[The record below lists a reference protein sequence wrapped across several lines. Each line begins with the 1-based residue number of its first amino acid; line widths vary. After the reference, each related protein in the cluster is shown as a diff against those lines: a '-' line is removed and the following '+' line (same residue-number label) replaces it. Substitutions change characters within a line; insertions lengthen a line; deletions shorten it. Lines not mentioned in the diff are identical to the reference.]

1 MANYN
6 SSAFYNRKIP
16 TGGAN
21 YNSAPYMIIVIVAD
35 NGQSFD
41 DYDITAHINETD
53 SATGSDS
60 IILVSNIEL
69 VDQSISATDS
79 VSLTMHVDLPDN
91 ATGNDIVLPI
101 KASVPIQDSGT
112 GIDTVG
118 VVGAFFVI
126 DSNNILQPLGV
137 LVLKDSRL
145 ELLPSTRDSTDEI
158 PGMHG
163 EFDFG
168 TEFNSRAF
176 DLHVATDEGY
186 APLDKALLQ
195 RLFAKYLDPTKG
207 AKTLIFS
214 DDIEKTY
221 IVKYSGK
228 IDITQYPSWFEFT
241 LPFKMNNPFIIGSIE
256 KTLTG
261 SGILKNNGTFETS
274 LTIEISGPATNPS
287 LVIGGQTLS
296 YAGVIPSGQTLV
308 INSNGSSGTVKLGGI
323 NAISGYNGVFPS
335 LPPGNTNVT
344 AGSNVTIRWKDR
356 WL

>member
-1 MANYN
+1 MAKYN
-6 SSAFYNRKIP
+6 SSVFYNRKIP
-16 TGGAN
+16 SGGAN
-21 YNSAPYMIIVIVAD
+21 YNSAPYAIIVIVTD
-35 NGQSFD
+35 NGQSLD
-41 DYDITAHINETD
+41 AYDIIAHINETD

-79 VSLTMHVDLPDN
+79 VSLTVHVDIPDI
-91 ATGNDIVLPI
+91 AAGSDIVLPI
-101 KASVPIQDSGT
+101 KASVPIQDSGI
-112 GIDTVG
+112 GIDTAG

-241 LPFKMNNPFIIGSIE
+241 LPFKMSNPFIMGSIE

-261 SGILKNNGTFETS
+261 SGTLKNNGTFETS
-274 LTIEISGPATNPS
+274 LTIEIAGPATNPS

-296 YAGVIPSGQTLV
+296 YAGVIPSGQTLF
-308 INSNGSSGTVKLGGI
+308 INSNGGSGTVKLGGI
-323 NAISGYNGVFPS
+323 NAVSGYNGVFPS

-344 AGSNVTIRWKDR
+344 AGSNVTIRWQDK